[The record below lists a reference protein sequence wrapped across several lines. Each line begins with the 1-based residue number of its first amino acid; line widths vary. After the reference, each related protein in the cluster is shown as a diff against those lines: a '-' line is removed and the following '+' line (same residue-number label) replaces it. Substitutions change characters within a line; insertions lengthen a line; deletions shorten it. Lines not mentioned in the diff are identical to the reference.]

1 MPNKMTEPELVAL
14 LSQAEDDAATYNGE
28 FSTENTKYLAA
39 YLGNKTGEFSAIPNQ
54 SSVVSTDIADV
65 VEADMPSLARI
76 FLGSGDVVT
85 FTPNTE
91 SEAEIQEAKEKTK
104 YVNWIVRSQPESFS
118 IIHNWLKDAEIQKN
132 GVVKYFI
139 EEQKDVE
146 VVEYEGVDAEE
157 VQAIIESLKGS
168 KVDKVKVE
176 VSEQEEVEVMG
187 ATPNDA
193 ATFDIK
199 FRVTTEKQKVCIIN
213 VPPELFLITR
223 NARSLDDAEL
233 VGDRVRKTRGE
244 LLSEGFDRELIEQL
258 STIDEED
265 NRNSNLNT
273 IRNEDQGGANFDTN
287 INNWASETV
296 EISDLYVKIDF
307 DGDGI
312 AERRHVMLSGNKVLV
327 NEYFNHVPYAS
338 LSAVLMPHKAI
349 GRSRAEITYPYQLQK
364 TALQRGINDN
374 IYMVNNPR
382 NVVHPDVDL
391 DDMLTV
397 RTNGIIRLEEDTQ
410 ILPGNAVFPLSIP
423 YIGQQALQVIQYVD
437 STRAQTTGSLMANQG
452 LEADKLNQETATRFN
467 GVKDSS
473 DAKIELIARN
483 YGETGFRKLYEGIA
497 WLVSRYQNSETEFR
511 VLGKAL
517 TVNPKAWKYSH
528 HVQSNV
534 GLGAGDNEKSLETLQ
549 GIYGIQQSLIQQ
561 GSTLAD
567 EKDVYN
573 TLARIIEGAG
583 FPRVNEFF
591 NDPEEDTETLKAEN
605 EILNKMVVQLQEQA
619 SAMQNPLAE
628 AEQIKQEAFLVKAQS
643 DAQIK
648 VAQLQ
653 SDNEQFQAKLMADTK
668 KASEDLALKLT
679 ELELKAGQDLNG
691 AMQDNMLVFDPATG
705 DFVNA
710 NS

>member
-1 MPNKMTEPELVAL
+1 MTEPELVAL

-85 FTPNTE
+85 FQPNTE
-91 SEAEIQEAKEKTK
+91 SKIEIQEAKEKTK
-104 YVNWIVRSQPESFS
+104 YINWIVRSQPESFN

-139 EEQKDVE
+139 EEQKEVE
-146 VVEYEGVDAEE
+146 MVEYEGVDAEE
-157 VQAIIESLKGS
+157 VQGIIESLKGS

-258 STIDEED
+258 STVDEED
-265 NRNSNLNT
+265 NRNSNLDT
-273 IRNEDQGGANFDTN
+273 IRNQDQGGSNYDNT

-296 EISDLYVKIDF
+296 EISDLYVKVDF

-338 LSAVLMPHKAI
+338 LSAILMPHKAI

-410 ILPGNAVFPLSIP
+410 ILPGNAVFPLAIP

-437 STRAQTTGSLMANQG
+437 STRAQATGSLMANQG

-497 WLVSRYQNSETEFR
+497 WLVSRYQNTETEFR

-528 HVQSNV
+528 YVQSNV

-567 EKDVYN
+567 EQDIYN
-573 TLARIIEGAG
+573 TLSRIVEGAG
-583 FPRVNEFF
+583 FPRVSEFF
-591 NDPEEDTETLKAEN
+591 NDPEENTETLKAEN

-619 SAMQNPLAE
+619 AAMQNPLAE

-653 SDNEQFQAKLMADTK
+653 SDNEQFQAKLVADSK

-710 NS
+710 SS

>member
-1 MPNKMTEPELVAL
+1 MTEPELVAL

-28 FSTENTKYLAA
+28 FSADNTKYLAA

-273 IRNEDQGGANFDTN
+273 IRNEDQGGASYDTN

-338 LSAVLMPHKAI
+338 LSAILMPHKAI

-497 WLVSRYQNSETEFR
+497 WLVSRYQNTESEFR

-517 TVNPKAWKYSH
+517 TVNPKAWKYAH

-573 TLARIIEGAG
+573 TLSRIIEGAG

-619 SAMQNPLAE
+619 AAMQNPLAE

>member
-1 MPNKMTEPELVAL
+1 MPNKMTDSQLVAL
-14 LSQAEDDAATYNGE
+14 LSQAEQDAATYNGE
-28 FSTENTKYLAA
+28 FSEENTKYLSA
-39 YLGNKTGEFSAIPNQ
+39 YLGDKTGEFSAIPNQ

-85 FTPNTE
+85 FQPNTE
-91 SEAEIQEAKEKTK
+91 NEKEIKEAEEKTK
-104 YVNWIVRSQPESFS
+104 YVNWIVRSQPESFN

-139 EEQKDVE
+139 EEQKEVE
-146 VVEYEGVDAEE
+146 VVDYENVDAEE
-157 VQAIIESLKGS
+157 ISAIIESLKGS

-176 VSEQEEVEVMG
+176 VSEQDENEAVDPDM
-187 ATPNDA
+187 P

-213 VPPELFLITR
+213 VPTELFLITR

-233 VGDRVRKTRGE
+233 VGDKVRKTRGE
-244 LLSEGFDRELIEQL
+244 LLSEGFERDLIEQL
-258 STIDEED
+258 STIEDKD
-265 NRNSNLNT
+265 NRKSN
-273 IRNEDQGGANFDTN
+273 IQSVRNQDQGGANYDTTLN
-287 INNWASETV
+287 SWASELV
-296 EISDLYVKIDF
+296 EISDLYVKVDF

-312 AERRHVMLSGNKVLV
+312 AERRHIMLSGNKVLI
-327 NEYFNHVPYAS
+327 NDYFNHVPYAS
-338 LSAVLMPHKAI
+338 LSAILMPHKAI
-349 GRSRAEITYPYQLQK
+349 GRSRAEVTYPYQLQK

-397 RTNGIIRLEEDTQ
+397 RTNGIIRMEEGTKV
-410 ILPGNAVFPLSIP
+410 LPGNAVFPLQIP

-437 STRAQTTGSLMANQG
+437 QSRAQTTGALLANQG
-452 LEADKLNQETATRFN
+452 LDADKLNQETATRFQ

-497 WLVSRYQNSETEFR
+497 WLVSRYQNTETEFR

-528 HVQSNV
+528 YVQSNV

-549 GIYGIQQSLIQQ
+549 GLYGIQQSQIQQ

-567 EKDVYN
+567 EAKAYN
-573 TLARIIEGAG
+573 TLSRIVQGAG
-583 FPRVNEFF
+583 FPRVSEFF
-591 NDPEEDTETLKAEN
+591 NDPEEPAETLKAEN
-605 EILNKMVVQLQEQA
+605 EILNKMVIQLQEQTA
-619 SAMQNPLAE
+619 AMQNPLAE
-628 AEQIKQEAFLVKAQS
+628 AEQIKQQAFLTKAQS

-653 SDNEQFQAKLMADTK
+653 SDNEQFQQKLAADSK
-668 KASEDLALKLT
+668 KANEELALKLT
-679 ELELKAGQDLNG
+679 EFELKYNTDVPGS
-691 AMQDNMLVFDPATG
+691 V
-705 DFVNA
+705 V
-710 NS
+710 

>member
-1 MPNKMTEPELVAL
+1 MKMSDSELVAL
-14 LSQAEDDAATYNGE
+14 LSQAEEDAATYNGE
-28 FSTENTKYLAA
+28 FSADNTKFLSA
-39 YLGNKTGEFSAIPNQ
+39 YLGEKTGEFSSIPNQ

-85 FTPNTE
+85 FQPNTE
-91 SEAEIQEAKEKTK
+91 SEIEIQEAKEKTK
-104 YVNWIVRSQPESFS
+104 YVNWIVRSQPESFN

-132 GVVKYFI
+132 GIVKYFI
-139 EEQKDVE
+139 EEQKEVE
-146 VVEYEGVDAEE
+146 QVEYDNVDAQEI
-157 VQAIIESLKGS
+157 QAIIESLKGS
-168 KVDKVKVE
+168 KVDRVKVE
-176 VSEQEEVEVMG
+176 IEEQEESEIIG
-187 ATPNDA
+187 DEPNQN
-193 ATFDIK
+193 ATFEIK
-199 FRVTTEKQKVCIIN
+199 FRVTTEKQKVCILNI
-213 VPPELFLITR
+213 PPESFLITR
-223 NARSLDDAEL
+223 NARSIEDAEL

-244 LLSEGFDRELIEQL
+244 LLSEGFDRELIDQL
-258 STIDEED
+258 STVDGAD
-265 NRNSNLNT
+265 YRNSNLDSV
-273 IRNEDQGGANFDTN
+273 RNRDQGGSNYDTN
-287 INNWASETV
+287 INNWASENV
-296 EISDLYVKIDF
+296 EISDLYVKVDF

-312 AERRHVMLSGNKVLV
+312 AERRHVMISGNKVLV

-338 LSAVLMPHKAI
+338 LSAILMPHKAI

-397 RTNGIIRLEEDTQ
+397 RTNGIVRMDEDTN
-410 ILPGNAVFPLSIP
+410 ILPGNAVFPLQIP

-437 STRAQTTGSLMANQG
+437 STRAQTTGSLMSNQG
-452 LEADKLNQETATRFN
+452 LDADKLNQETATRFN
-467 GVKDSS
+467 GVKDGS

-497 WLVSRYQNSETEFR
+497 WLVSRYQNTETEFR

-517 TVNPKAWKYSH
+517 TVNPKSWKYNH
-528 HVQSNV
+528 YVQSNV
-534 GLGAGDNEKSLETLQ
+534 GLGAGDNEKSLEMLQ
-549 GIYGIQQSLIQQ
+549 GIYGIQQSLITQ

-573 TLARIIEGAG
+573 TLSRIIEGAG

-591 NDPEEDTETLKAEN
+591 NDPEEPNETLKAEN

-619 SAMQNPLAE
+619 AAMQNPLAE
-628 AEQIKQEAFLVKAQS
+628 AEQIKQQAFLVKAQS

-653 SDNEQFQAKLMADTK
+653 YDNEQFQAKLMADMK
-668 KASEDLALKLT
+668 KANEDLALKLT
-679 ELELKAGQDLNG
+679 ELELKYNTDVPG
-691 AMQDNMLVFDPATG
+691 AV
-705 DFVNA
+705 V
-710 NS
+710 